1 MRRVEINK
9 IEWKEYDEEKKQL
22 REMDKSGE
30 G

>member
-1 MRRVEINK
+1 MRRVERNK
-9 IEWKEYDEEKKQL
+9 IEWKEDDKEKKQL